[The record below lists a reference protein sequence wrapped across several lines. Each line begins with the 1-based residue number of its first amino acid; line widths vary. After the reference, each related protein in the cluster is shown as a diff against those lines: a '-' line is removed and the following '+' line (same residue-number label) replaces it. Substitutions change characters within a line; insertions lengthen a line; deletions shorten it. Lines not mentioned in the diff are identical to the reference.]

1 MRNLITILVIPV
13 LFFLTSYTHPKKT
26 NTVKGKIYFSDKP
39 FTTSNTGSKKTF
51 TSADYIYG
59 RMELDEETIDKAFK
73 VSEIQGT
80 NPDGYLL
87 YRVYIYYK
95 GEEEGF
101 NSSGN
106 FCLVRTKE
114 KNTKVFNFDVLAE
127 PSKLTTIMGGTTR
140 FDYSTL
146 CATPLYGLMRPE
158 KFEENGEYKIVVKMY
173 AETLDAW
180 GNMEPVEKWPVL
192 QEEFTFNFDTK
203 DVQRIIKN
211 RDAVEEK
218 IKASGFRKIR
228 Q

>member
-1 MRNLITILVIPV
+1 MRNLFLIFSMLGILCI
-13 LFFLTSYTHPKKT
+13 SGYTVPKT
-26 NTVKGKIYFSDKP
+26 NNTVKGKIYFSNQP

-59 RMELDEETIDKAFK
+59 RMELDDETIDKAFK

-101 NSSGN
+101 NSTGN
-106 FCLVRTKE
+106 FCLIRAKE
-114 KNTKVFNFDVLAE
+114 KNSKVFNFDVLAD

-146 CATPLYGLMRPE
+146 GTTPLYGLMRPE
-158 KFEENGEYKIVVKMY
+158 IFEENGEYKIVVKMY
-173 AETLDAW
+173 AETKDAW
-180 GNMEPVEKWPVL
+180 GNLEPVENWPVL
-192 QEEFTFNFDTK
+192 QEEFTFNFNSK
-203 DVQRIIKN
+203 DVKTILKN
-211 RDAVEEK
+211 NDVAEEK

>member
-1 MRNLITILVIPV
+1 MKNLVFI
-13 LFFLTSYTHPKKT
+13 FLMFGMICISGYKVPKT
-26 NTVKGKIYFSDKP
+26 NNIVKGKIYFSDKP

-51 TSADYIYG
+51 TSGDYIYG
-59 RMELDEETIDKAFK
+59 RMELDDETIDKAFK

-87 YRVYIYYK
+87 YRVYVYYK

-114 KNTKVFNFDVLAE
+114 KNSKVFNFDVLAE

-180 GNMEPVEKWPVL
+180 GNMEPVENWPVL
-192 QEEFTFNFDTK
+192 QEEFTFNFNSK
-203 DVQRIIKN
+203 DVKTIIKN
-211 RDAVEEK
+211 RDAVEDK